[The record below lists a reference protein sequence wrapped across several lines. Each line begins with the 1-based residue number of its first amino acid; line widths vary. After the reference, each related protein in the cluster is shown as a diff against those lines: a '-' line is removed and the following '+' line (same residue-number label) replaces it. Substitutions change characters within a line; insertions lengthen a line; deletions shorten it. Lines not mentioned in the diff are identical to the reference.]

1 MVRRRRPLACVTRLL
16 CAVAVACGL
25 AASLSQARPRAQA
38 AAAPDLQAAFLL
50 NFARFTEWPDGA
62 KRQQL
67 VICVYGDDRLG
78 DALVRALRGQTIGGR
93 SLVLS
98 RVKAE
103 STVVHCQ
110 VLFVAGG
117 AIASGMPLLARA
129 SSLPVLTVS
138 DRAGFAAS
146 SGIIEL
152 FVEDGR
158 MRFAVNVDAAER
170 QHLSLSSRLL
180 GLARIV
186 RGKHAF

>member
-38 AAAPDLQAAFLL
+38 AAAPDLQAACLL

-78 DALVRALRGQTIGGR
+78 DALLRALRGQTIGGR

-117 AIASGMPLLARA
+117 LLLARTDTDGA
-129 SSLPVLTVS
+129 IAAAREVDESGDPAAPVVPG
-138 DRAGFAAS
+138 AP
-146 SGIIEL
+146 
-152 FVEDGR
+152 
-158 MRFAVNVDAAER
+158 
-170 QHLSLSSRLL
+170 SSR
-180 GLARIV
+180 R
-186 RGKHAF
+186 